1 MLRDSR
7 FAARSISSIAY
18 DVGFGDISYFNRAFR
33 QRYKVTPSDI
43 RNCAEL

>member
-1 MLRDSR
+1 MLRDPR
-7 FAARSISSIAY
+7 FAARSISSIPY

-33 QRYKVTPSDI
+33 QRYKVTPSDT